1 MVEMGS
7 GSEAMVTDKNLDY
20 IRKRS
25 DVAGSIII
33 GAAVVNKS
41 VWATEGQTGAFDDE
55 HIEGLTKLA
64 EAGHESGNKIIVQL
78 QHAGRDAQLASDAY
92 DGAVVPSKMDFP
104 FLNSDVHEMTEEVI
118 YQTIQDFGQ
127 ATRRVLEAGFDGVE
141 LHAANHYLIQ
151 QFFSRYSNKR
161 YDKWGGSFENRCRF
175 AIEVV
180 REIKRVANE
189 MGRPDAIIGY
199 RISPKEIHE
208 DNIGYRIHESMQ
220 LVDKIADEG
229 VDYMHIS
236 VYTSYDRGPDGGGKS
251 YCQLQ
256 LYQDVVRGR
265 VPVMTVPG
273 VFTPEEAQAAL
284 LYGELI
290 SIGREALIELEFAK
304 KIREGREDEI
314 RTEIEENLNELA
326 IPVGCIGLFLIDN
339 SPLPPLPGI
348 DKLDDEILNQRTVGY
363 AFDTKAQR

>member
-1 MVEMGS
+1 MVEMGN

-127 ATRRVLEAGFDGVE
+127 ATRRVLEAGFDGLSFMRQTITSSNSSSPDIPTSGMISGVE
-141 LHAANHYLIQ
+141 VLKTA
-151 QFFSRYSNKR
+151 
-161 YDKWGGSFENRCRF
+161 
-175 AIEVV
+175 
-180 REIKRVANE
+180 
-189 MGRPDAIIGY
+189 
-199 RISPKEIHE
+199 
-208 DNIGYRIHESMQ
+208 
-220 LVDKIADEG
+220 
-229 VDYMHIS
+229 
-236 VYTSYDRGPDGGGKS
+236 
-251 YCQLQ
+251 
-256 LYQDVVRGR
+256 
-265 VPVMTVPG
+265 
-273 VFTPEEAQAAL
+273 AAL
-284 LYGELI
+284 RLKLYE
-290 SIGREALIELEFAK
+290 K
-304 KIREGREDEI
+304 
-314 RTEIEENLNELA
+314 
-326 IPVGCIGLFLIDN
+326 
-339 SPLPPLPGI
+339 
-348 DKLDDEILNQRTVGY
+348 
-363 AFDTKAQR
+363 